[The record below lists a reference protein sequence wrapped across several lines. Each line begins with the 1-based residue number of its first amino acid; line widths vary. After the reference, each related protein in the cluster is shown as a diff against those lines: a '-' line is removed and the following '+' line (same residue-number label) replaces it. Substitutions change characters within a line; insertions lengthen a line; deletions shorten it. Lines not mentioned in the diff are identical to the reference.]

1 MIGRLRLRAAYEH
14 GRTVLRE
21 VCCEFPL
28 VLSRPRADSA
38 GGWLS
43 LVVLTPSGGL
53 LDGDALE
60 SDVTIEAG
68 AKLRLRAQAAT
79 QIHAGRSSQA
89 WRFTVGADASLDYAP
104 RALVP
109 HARAEHHSRVTA
121 ELAPTGSLFVAESV
135 TPGRCHLG
143 EMFSY
148 QELRLDL
155 DIQQNGLLAARER
168 QVIRPEADA
177 LACQLG
183 PYSHFAAAYL
193 FGTDQV
199 RPPTCDGL
207 EAGITSLAYG
217 GQCARLLANRAIDL
231 DRGLEDMA
239 LQWRTQ
245 LEGSIPQLPCRN
257 ALSQGRAVGRRA
269 I

>member
-1 MIGRLRLRAAYEH
+1 MRAAYEH

-28 VLSRPRADSA
+28 VLSRPRADSV

-43 LVVLTPSGGL
+43 LIVLTPSGGL

-68 AKLRLRAQAAT
+68 AKLQLRAQAAT

-109 HARAEHHSRVTA
+109 HASAEHHSRVTA

-155 DIQQNGLLAARER
+155 DIKQDGLIAARER
-168 QVIRPEADA
+168 QVIRPETDA
-177 LACQLG
+177 LACQFG

-199 RPPTCDGL
+199 RPPKGDGL
-207 EAGITSLAYG
+207 EADITGLAYG

-231 DRGLEDMA
+231 DRALEDMS

-245 LEGSIPQLPCRN
+245 RSDRVCAPPANSRSRSGGIFRHMSPH
-257 ALSQGRAVGRRA
+257 S
-269 I
+269 